1 MLLIPDVP
9 IARVF
14 RPAYGIFSFPS
25 SSFVSP
31 LVAAACLFPLLFCVP
46 KCADLRRRTR
56 MSLFISPLALSL
68 SKLRARW
75 LTVIEIVDDV
85 EVTQMCSICHIS
97 RRHVR
102 IQRAGCIG
110 EASVALLQFIV

>member
-31 LVAAACLFPLLFCVP
+31 LVAAACLFPP
-46 KCADLRRRTR
+46 IILRSEMRRPST
-56 MSLFISPLALSL
+56 P
-68 SKLRARW
+68 
-75 LTVIEIVDDV
+75 D
-85 EVTQMCSICHIS
+85 
-97 RRHVR
+97 
-102 IQRAGCIG
+102 
-110 EASVALLQFIV
+110 